1 MFKKQFIGKL
11 DYKGQALHEGDIIK
25 HPNQEETGTIQY
37 HLGICKFM
45 VFFPSDYGGYH
56 LPIAA
61 QVNQDGQAIK
71 IGSVYDNEELTRK
84 HDIEKLRQFLIQNPY
99 FNLSGICIK
108 LGFQKQLLMNFVSKG
123 YGLGEKSQEDKVFEF
138 FRNFGY
144 NDTEIDK
151 EKIQEVATK
160 LNENLVE
167 LQNLLP

>member
-25 HPNQEETGTIQY
+25 HPNQEETGTIIYDLPLSQFRVEY
-37 HLGICKFM
+37 
-45 VFFPSDYGGYH
+45 PNSYGATM
-56 LPIAA
+56 PINA
-61 QVNQDGQAIK
+61 QVNEHGQAVR
-71 IGSVYDNEELTRK
+71 IGSIYDDPQLEREHNI
-84 HDIEKLRQFLIQNPY
+84 DNLRRFLIQNPY

-108 LGFQKQLLMNFVSKG
+108 LGFNKQLLMNFVSKG
-123 YGLGEKSQEDKVFEF
+123 YGLGEKSQEDAVFDF

-144 NDTEIDK
+144 NDKEIDK